1 MNNISSNGYNI
12 IDSNPFESY
21 YNKLVRIQVRGDARS
36 VNGEVIAINANYL
49 ILQHKDG
56 RTSLIKLSQ
65 ISVITEIPKAKVV

>member
-1 MNNISSNGYNI
+1 MNNINSHEYNI

-36 VNGEVIAINANYL
+36 VNGEVIAINGNYL
-49 ILQHKDG
+49 TLQHKDG

>member
-1 MNNISSNGYNI
+1 MNNISSNEYNI

-36 VNGEVIAINANYL
+36 VNGEVISINGNYL

>member
-1 MNNISSNGYNI
+1 MNNIGNNEYNI

-36 VNGEVIAINANYL
+36 VNGEVIAINGNYL
-49 ILQHKDG
+49 TLQHKDG